1 MTDQKVDVEMLRVIT
16 AGGPMRVVVTTPA
29 KKSTEEIA
37 LMSPAERLDYARSH
51 DQKPF
56 LPDGRRQNDAAMPP
70 WKDPRI

>member
-29 KKSTEEIA
+29 KKSAEEIA
-37 LMSPAERLDYARSH
+37 LMSPAERLDYSRLF

-56 LPDGRRQNDAAMPP
+56 LPDGRRQDNATMPP
-70 WKDPRI
+70 WKDPRV